1 MPQATAPLSKFI
13 TAAIAGMIAA
23 LPDIITI
30 DAIANTYGGTRIV
43 RPIMVITRPGT
54 APIVPVN
61 IVTSRRSMDNI
72 GDRASAFIS
81 TSNLGRW
88 RAARWPMAR
97 SKLAENQEAL
107 LRTNTRASFAAAC
120 K

>member
-13 TAAIAGMIAA
+13 IAAIAGMVAA

-54 APIVPVN
+54 ARIVPVN
-61 IVTSRRSMDNI
+61 IVTSRHSMDNI
-72 GDRASAFIS
+72 GDRGSAFIS
-81 TSNLGRW
+81 TSNL
-88 RAARWPMAR
+88 AAASWPKTR
-97 SKLAENQEAL
+97 NRFCGLTPAL
-107 LRTNTRASFAAAC
+107 LSPRLASEAHHKATH
-120 K
+120 